1 MLAFLCWQTPQR
13 PLAASVAVR
22 VPLTYILAPLRPP
35 PPKPPRTPLKVPSH
49 VRAPQAPVTAA
60 TADAPPAPVLQPPE
74 TDRQPQA
81 ITQPAPPPDPFALP
95 GKPEEDLKQR
105 ALKSAYAVDQQL
117 RKEAWTQRDRKI
129 ANDTTA
135 LAAAIGKA
143 YVGGGSGAMEEVTMA
158 DGTRMTKWRM
168 PGGGVACFYK
178 ESNGFSGGRDPFRDT
193 GKIKVMSC
201 P

>member
-1 MLAFLCWQTPQR
+1 
-13 PLAASVAVR
+13 VAVHE
-22 VPLTYILAPLRPP
+22 PITYILAPVRRPP
-35 PPKPPRTPLKVPSH
+35 PERPRAAQRARER
-49 VRAPQAPVTAA
+49 VRQPQAPIT
-60 TADAPPAPVLQPPE
+60 TITPAVPPPE
-74 TDRQPQA
+74 AEQQPQA
-81 ITQPAPPPDPFALP
+81 ITQATPPPDPFALP
-95 GKPEEDLKQR
+95 AKPEDDLKQR
-105 ALKSAYAVDQQL
+105 ALKSASAVDRQL
-117 RKEAWTQRDRKI
+117 RKESWTQRDRKI
-129 ANDTTA
+129 ASDTTA

-168 PGGGVACFYK
+168 PGGGTACFYK